1 MCTYVYCLFTYTCP
15 KWIKYTRYINLL
27 QIIDYSIYLKIRLWL
42 DSLSKKFTSQC
53 RIIFRKHM
61 GVGRN
66 LCQCGVHPK
75 ETDASC
81 LPAWWCHQRFQSL
94 WLECSWSSPQ
104 WLVIYCWLT
113 YSLTVDTRILF
124 ILIKTIAVC
133 FKFRQTI
140 VLLSNIKFIEFLHDL
155 MIVWYRYF
163 GFEMDFHVKPPCK
176 WHYPIMVSFQ
186 GDFINSCT
194 ESCEILELGSQ
205 GATPRQVILSIM
217 LMHTFKLYDSIT
229 YFWV

>member
-1 MCTYVYCLFTYTCP
+1 MSHHFQETHGGWEELVSMWGASQRNWCIMPPCLVMPSEIP
-15 KWIKYTRYINLL
+15 KPMAGMFLIKSTVTGNLL
-27 QIIDYSIYLKIRLWL
+27 LID
-42 DSLSKKFTSQC
+42 
-53 RIIFRKHM
+53 IFSH
-61 GVGRN
+61 
-66 LCQCGVHPK
+66 
-75 ETDASC
+75 
-81 LPAWWCHQRFQSL
+81 
-94 WLECSWSSPQ
+94 
-104 WLVIYCWLT
+104 CWQ
-113 YSLTVDTRILF
+113 VRILF

-133 FKFRQTI
+133 FKFWQTI